1 MSQSFNWR
9 LAPLFMKSDAFLF
22 FSLSFFPSPPPL
34 FKAGFLVWIGG
45 PFVEYSAIEVFKGYG
60 GTLFVGTGALVV
72 GYSPLAEAIAI
83 VPPHKDYWVQGTCEP
98 YEAAWAPG
106 PPFFVTGGEKNC
118 DVYEEPPEEKQKNW
132 RQSGRDEARVMLNAL
147 FREQEDSQ
155 VRGGRRSLALG
166 GGNRTYSDMEREISL
181 WVRESSTREIDVSD
195 PSVREEMQNRFQVPL
210 ALSIAA
216 ASLLETMKGKGGTG
230 KGRKRRKKE
239 TSMYIG
245 GPLEGECRICGVEQV
260 EGPGAEACEVT
271 E

>member
-1 MSQSFNWR
+1 MAGGYTFVGGGTHICIGSPSVAAQSTAQEAGIGGTFY
-9 LAPLFMKSDAFLF
+9 LAAGYVTAIGSPVVDFVGIA
-22 FSLSFFPSPPPL
+22 LSTLAGEFVAVG
-34 FKAGFLVWIGG
+34 AGFLVWIGG

-106 PPFFVTGGEKNC
+106 PPFFVTGGGKNC

-155 VRGGRRSLALG
+155 RRRRLNYRQSPL
-166 GGNRTYSDMEREISL
+166 L
-181 WVRESSTREIDVSD
+181 WNIRSS
-195 PSVREEMQNRFQVPL
+195 F
-210 ALSIAA
+210 
-216 ASLLETMKGKGGTG
+216 
-230 KGRKRRKKE
+230 
-239 TSMYIG
+239 
-245 GPLEGECRICGVEQV
+245 
-260 EGPGAEACEVT
+260 
-271 E
+271 